1 MGTYLEMAQGI
12 VGDVFASAP
21 MKGLIH
27 GGQYV
32 RVTPPTH
39 SAAGETLQAPVL
51 VMLYQFD
58 GHGPMADTLWQPRD
72 RVAMIQ
78 QTEMTLFGPPRE
90 KDHIMIGTIR
100 YQVLRGWEEA
110 PGLLWHMQVRN

>member
-12 VGDVFASAP
+12 VAEVFASAP
-21 MKGLIH
+21 MQGTMK
-27 GGQYV
+27 GGQYI
-32 RVTPPTH
+32 RVIPPTQG
-39 SAAGETLQAPVL
+39 AAGETLQAPVL
-51 VMLYQFD
+51 VLLYQFD

-78 QTEMTLFGPPRE
+78 QAEMVAFGQPRE
-90 KDHIMIGTIR
+90 KDHIQIGMTR